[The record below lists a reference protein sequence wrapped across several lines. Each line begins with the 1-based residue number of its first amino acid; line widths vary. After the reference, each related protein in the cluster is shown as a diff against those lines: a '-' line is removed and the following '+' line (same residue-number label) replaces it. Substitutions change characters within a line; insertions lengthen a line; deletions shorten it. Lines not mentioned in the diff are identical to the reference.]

1 MQPIH
6 ILLLIAGYFGV
17 LILIS
22 YFTGKDDSNETF
34 FKASRKSPWYVVAFG
49 MIGASLSGVTFISV
63 PGWVQASKFS
73 YMQVVFGYLVGYFI
87 IAYVLMPIYYRLN
100 VTSIYQYLE
109 DRFGMVSYKTG
120 AFFFLISRILG
131 ASFRLYLVAIVLQ
144 RYVFDAY
151 GIDFAVTVTLSIVL
165 IWLYTFRGGIKTI
178 VWTDTLQTLF
188 MLIAVGVAIYL
199 ILGDLNLSF
208 GEFFNSDALKE
219 YSQIWFT
226 EDAMAKNYFI
236 KSFLGGLFIAV
247 CMTGLDQDMM
257 QKNLTCKSLGDAQK
271 NMVSFSVVLIVV
283 NFVFLLLGAL
293 VYMYAAK
300 HNIGVPLMD
309 GNAKTDLL
317 FPEIALKGG
326 LGLSLAIVFLLGL
339 IAAAYSSADSALTS
353 LTTSF
358 SVDFL
363 DIEKEAGKEN
373 KLSRNIVQVAKPIAV
388 SAASFFSFKKKTEEE
403 PKQKPVNEQK
413 LIRQVVHILMS
424 VVLIIVVIIF
434 NSLSDKSVIDNLLTI
449 AGYTYGPLLGL
460 FAFGIFTKYKVID
473 KYVWLVTLLSITLT
487 YVLANF
493 GSYYT
498 YFTEDVASLA
508 EATKLSKETF
518 YQFGYELLPING
530 LLTFIGL
537 VIIRR
542 QHH

>member
-63 PGWVQASKFS
+63 PGAVEASKFG

-109 DRFGMVSYKTG
+109 DRFGVVSYKTG
-120 AFFFLISRILG
+120 AFFFLVSRILG

-144 RYVFDAY
+144 QFVFDAY
-151 GIDFAVTVTLSIVL
+151 GIPFAVTVIISIVL

-199 ILGDLNLSF
+199 ILGDLDMSF
-208 GEFFNSDALKE
+208 GELWNSKDLAE
-219 YSQIWFT
+219 YNQILFT
-226 EDAMAKNYFI
+226 DNWLAKSYFL
-236 KSFLGGLFIAV
+236 KSFIGGLFLAV

-271 NMVSFSVVLIVV
+271 NMVSFSIVLIVV
-283 NFVFLLLGAL
+283 NFVFLILGAL
-293 VYMYAAK
+293 IFMYAAK
-300 HNIGVPLMD
+300 NGVETPLMN
-309 GNAKTDLL
+309 GKPKTDLL
-317 FPEIALKGG
+317 FPEIALNGN
-326 LGLSLAIVFLLGL
+326 LGISLAVVFLLGL

-363 DIEKEAGKEN
+363 GIEK
-373 KLSRNIVQVAKPIAV
+373 KPEH
-388 SAASFFSFKKKTEEE
+388 T
-403 PKQKPVNEQK
+403 QKRT
-413 LIRQVVHILMS
+413 RQLVHIGMS

-434 NSLSDKSVIDNLLTI
+434 KLLNNDSVINSILVI

-473 KYVWLVTLLSITLT
+473 KYVWIVTLASICVT
-487 YVLANF
+487 YVIANS
-493 GSYYT
+493 GSYYL
-498 YFTEDVASLA
+498 YFTADVANLA
-508 EATKLSKETF
+508 EAQELAKNTL
-518 YQFGYELLPING
+518 YQFGYELLAVNG
-530 LLTFIGL
+530 LITFIGL
-537 VIIRR
+537 VLIRR
-542 QHH
+542 QHD